1 MAVHLELMGQLKDQA
16 ERKKTTLEESEK
28 KMKELTEEKNQMADE
43 LVPVLDRLKEIAKI
57 EDDLVALKEEL
68 GEASCLLD
76 AAS

>member
-1 MAVHLELMGQLKDQA
+1 MGQLKDQA